1 MKHPLHLTS
10 AGDPQFIGEIVEGF
24 RLGLLELGYDVNWQ
38 QAQVDTRRVNIVM
51 FAAGLTWNQ
60 LAHLGPDCIVVNIEQ
75 LVEGGN
81 AFTPAYLEILRN
93 SYVWEYSALN
103 FRRYAELGIARADLV
118 PYGYQAGAILPP
130 PASDPPVAED
140 IDVLFFGSLNDR
152 RMRLLEALRARGMT
166 VVAHHSMPV
175 AERAALLARSRL
187 LLNVSFLD
195 ATRTVE
201 IPRLAVGFVAK
212 KPILTEIYDDS
223 ELRTELREGVF
234 GEPYERL
241 ADTAERLLSAPEER
255 LERAELGHR
264 LFTATSQ
271 AMFIQPAI
279 ERFFTWRSQQ
289 AGG

>member
-1 MKHPLHLTS
+1 VSDQAEIDRLRDRQLDPSTGASQRLMIRCMVALSLTLV
-10 AGDPQFIGEIVEGF
+10 ALGEVLSIVRHEPP
-24 RLGLLELGYDVNWQ
+24 RTEHGLLE
-38 QAQVDTRRVNIVM
+38 T
-51 FAAGLTWNQ
+51 
-60 LAHLGPDCIVVNIEQ
+60 
-75 LVEGGN
+75 
-81 AFTPAYLEILRN
+81 
-93 SYVWEYSALN
+93 
-103 FRRYAELGIARADLV
+103 
-118 PYGYQAGAILPP
+118 
-130 PASDPPVAED
+130 
-140 IDVLFFGSLNDR
+140 
-152 RMRLLEALRARGMT
+152 LRARGMT
-166 VVAHHSMPV
+166 VVAHHSIPV

-255 LERAELGHR
+255 RERAELGHR

-279 ERFFTWRSQQ
+279 ERFFAWRSQQ